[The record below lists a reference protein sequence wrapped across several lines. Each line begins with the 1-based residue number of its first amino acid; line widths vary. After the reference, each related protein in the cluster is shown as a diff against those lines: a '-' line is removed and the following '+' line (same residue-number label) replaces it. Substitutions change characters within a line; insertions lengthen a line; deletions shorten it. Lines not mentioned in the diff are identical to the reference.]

1 MHPVNLYFPPI
12 HHGNPPTH
20 TQHGPT
26 RPVSSKKNKVEAK
39 LASREGHST
48 FQLGSFANP
57 KTFAKC
63 IYSVGAASAPTA
75 LQKTQLVNTR

>member
-12 HHGNPPTH
+12 HHGNPPTQ

-63 IYSVGAASAPTA
+63 I
-75 LQKTQLVNTR
+75 QLVLLQRQLLCRKHR